1 MITTN
6 TNTMTRT
13 EKINGF
19 TISLEQ
25 SNGLYFVKIMPGQML
40 CRGKRNQET
49 SYAERNSQDARDRV
63 QAFKEYAKCNPL

>member
-6 TNTMTRT
+6 TTNMTRT

-19 TISLEQ
+19 TISLEEVN
-25 SNGLYFVKIMPGQML
+25 SLRIVKIMPGML
-40 CRGKRNQET
+40 MCRGKRNQET
-49 SYAERNSQDARDRV
+49 TYYENNSQDARNRV